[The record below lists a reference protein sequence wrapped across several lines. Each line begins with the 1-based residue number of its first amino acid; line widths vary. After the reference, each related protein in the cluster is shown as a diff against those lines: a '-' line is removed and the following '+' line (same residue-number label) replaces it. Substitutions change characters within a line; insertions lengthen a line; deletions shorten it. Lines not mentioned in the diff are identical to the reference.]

1 MKSFGYNSLSDLKIK
16 MALEVE
22 SLYFYPLEN
31 AAKHHTDR
39 FEIIHSEP
47 RVPVIRRGQSF
58 IVAIRFQKRSYIPKT
73 DNIRF
78 IFNCGK

>member
-1 MKSFGYNSLSDLKIK
+1 
-16 MALEVE
+16 MALEIE
-22 SLYFYPLEN
+22 SLHFYPLEN

-58 IVAIRFQKRSYIPKT
+58 VVALRFQNRNYIPKT
-73 DNIRF
+73 DKIKF